1 MPPAFNQLTEGMSKR
16 KNAQKSEVMGVR
28 KDKKSGVDVQER
40 VTTRIYFDVRLFGK
54 EDSGIRVRKL

>member
-1 MPPAFNQLTEGMSKR
+1 MSKR

>member
-1 MPPAFNQLTEGMSKR
+1 MNRR
-16 KNAQKSEVMGVR
+16 KNAQKSGVMGVR

-40 VTTRIYFDVRLFGK
+40 VTTRIYFDVHLFGK